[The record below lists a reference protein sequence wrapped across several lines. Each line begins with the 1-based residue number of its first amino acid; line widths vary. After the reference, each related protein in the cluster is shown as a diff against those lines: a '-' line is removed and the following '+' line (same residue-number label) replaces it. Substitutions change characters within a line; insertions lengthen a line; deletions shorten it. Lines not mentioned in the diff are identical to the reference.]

1 MQLSPSQR
9 ELERG
14 LPLIIKQPF
23 ANARGV
29 EENMWNLVRS
39 VTDKG
44 KHKHVLNKDQLTIL
58 TSTFLLGLY
67 QQILTTRYRS

>member
-1 MQLSPSQR
+1 MQLYPSQR
-9 ELERG
+9 ELDRG

-23 ANARGV
+23 SNARWV

-39 VTDKG
+39 VTGKG
-44 KHKHVLNKDQLTIL
+44 KHKHVVNKDQLTIL
-58 TSTFLLGLY
+58 TSTFLLY